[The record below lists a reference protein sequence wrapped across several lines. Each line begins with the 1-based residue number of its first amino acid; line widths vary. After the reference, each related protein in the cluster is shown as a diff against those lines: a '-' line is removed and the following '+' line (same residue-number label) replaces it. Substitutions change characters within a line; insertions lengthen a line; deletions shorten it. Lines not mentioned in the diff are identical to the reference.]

1 MQNILTY
8 WSDRMVCILATI
20 EELHNC
26 TDQFSIGANSCLKK
40 LIWEATLQHSV
51 ATDMFGNMMKED
63 TKFSV
68 FDYDLDSD
76 SETSDSDDELY
87 VMD

>member
-1 MQNILTY
+1 
-8 WSDRMVCILATI
+8 
-20 EELHNC
+20 
-26 TDQFSIGANSCLKK
+26 
-40 LIWEATLQHSV
+40 
-51 ATDMFGNMMKED
+51 MKED